1 MAITKILARDYD
13 FHLNT
18 GTVGSPTWVEI
29 NGVNSWSHSPTG
41 NDADTTTFD
50 EDGRMSHLK
59 ASRGDSFTL
68 QGLILMDESTGDR
81 DAGQA
86 AVEAW
91 ADEIGPDSL
100 KQFRITAPDTS
111 TLVFLA
117 SATVTHGG
125 GGNDDP
131 SAWNVDL
138 VTSGAKTNSATTAK
152 PGAPTSVTGT
162 ALTDAA
168 SVTWTEGTGSPDGYE
183 VTAYDAADDSV
194 VAVINTDT
202 KPVLFSDLT
211 TGDDIYFKVRAR
223 NAAGLG
229 QASAASTAVEIL

>member
-1 MAITKILARDYD
+1 MATTKILARDYD

-18 GTVGSPTWVEI
+18 GTVGVPVWTEI
-29 NGVNSWSHSPTG
+29 KGVNTWSHSPTG

-59 ASRGDSFTL
+59 ASRGDAFSL
-68 QGLILMDESTGDR
+68 QGLILMDVGTGDR
-81 DAGQA
+81 DPGQE

-100 KQFRITAPDTS
+100 KQFKITSPDTS

-131 SAWNVDL
+131 SAWNVEMN
-138 VTSGAKTNSATTAK
+138 VSGAKTYRFEIYEWL
-152 PGAPTSVTGT
+152 GYRLDGLVRVLG
-162 ALTDAA
+162 
-168 SVTWTEGTGSPDGYE
+168 EGS
-183 VTAYDAADDSV
+183 
-194 VAVINTDT
+194 
-202 KPVLFSDLT
+202 
-211 TGDDIYFKVRAR
+211 
-223 NAAGLG
+223 
-229 QASAASTAVEIL
+229 